1 MDDNEAG
8 RLAVVAT
15 EWFSA
20 MRRALRLTAENDAA
34 RRERERAL
42 SAYSERRV
50 GDALAACGVRLH
62 LFDGQTYSPALPVE
76 PVNPEDFDTEEGLV
90 VRETIEPTVLHDG
103 RVLLRGKV
111 VLERG
116 R

>member
-20 MRRALRLTAENDAA
+20 MRRALRL
-34 RRERERAL
+34 
-42 SAYSERRV
+42 SV